1 MKFVI
6 DDQIL
11 VKNKARHTLS
21 KVVKLVNVTLIFL
34 SLLSMNS
41 TIYIFEFIIESRFF
55 KDWFRNNII
64 LIYKKDFL
72 YLLPLCQVRTTITDP

>member
-1 MKFVI
+1 MHCFKILEKKFVI

-11 VKNKARHTLS
+11 VKKKGHHTLP
-21 KVVKLVNVTLIFL
+21 KLVNVTLLFL

-41 TIYIFEFIIESRFF
+41 TIYIFEFIIESRYF

-72 YLLPLCQVRTTITDP
+72 YLLPIC